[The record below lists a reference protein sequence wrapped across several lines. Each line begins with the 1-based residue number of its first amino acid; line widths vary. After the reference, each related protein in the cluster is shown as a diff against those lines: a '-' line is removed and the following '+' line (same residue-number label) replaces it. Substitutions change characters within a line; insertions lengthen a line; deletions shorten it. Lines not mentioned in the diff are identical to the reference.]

1 MEGLELICFEMIAT
15 NGSARSYF
23 LEALEAAKRRDF
35 LEAEKLM
42 EEGDKMLVEGHH
54 AHGRLLEQEA
64 GEDKVKVDLLLV
76 HAEDQMMSAE
86 TFKIM
91 ASQFI
96 DLYKNLQK

>member
-1 MEGLELICFEMIAT
+1 MIAT

-35 LEAEKLM
+35 IEADKLM

-96 DLYKNLQK
+96 DLYKMLQK

>member
-23 LEALEAAKRRDF
+23 LEALEAAKKGDF
-35 LEAEKLM
+35 VEAEKLM

-54 AHGRLLEQEA
+54 ARGRLLEQEA

-76 HAEDQMMSAE
+76 HAEDQMMAAE

-96 DLYKNLQK
+96 DLYKELKK

>member
-23 LEALEAAKRRDF
+23 LEALEAAKRKDF
-35 LEAEKLM
+35 IEADKLM

-96 DLYKNLQK
+96 DLYKMLQK

>member
-35 LEAEKLM
+35 IEADKLM

-96 DLYKNLQK
+96 DLYKMLQK